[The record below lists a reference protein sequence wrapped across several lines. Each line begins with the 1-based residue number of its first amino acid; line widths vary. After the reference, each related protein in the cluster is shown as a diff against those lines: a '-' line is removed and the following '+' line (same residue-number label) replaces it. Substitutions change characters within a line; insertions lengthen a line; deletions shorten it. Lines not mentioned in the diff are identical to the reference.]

1 MPTIAAAPGRI
12 SLPVEAVRWLVT
24 HSGGFHADEVLS
36 TVVLKRLF
44 PQAKVIRSRDEEWTA
59 PAPDRIIYDEGRAF
73 DPEARIFD
81 HHQRGAPLR
90 PDGRP
95 YSSFGLIWRQF
106 GADYLAALGVAA
118 ADVAAVWERVDGR
131 FVLPVDLMDNGVLDP
146 GTAGLLAGLTLP
158 VLIESLKPPFDAR
171 DQQAD
176 NRAFD
181 RAVDVATVFLES
193 AVAEAAAGLR
203 ADALVRRALR
213 GTDGGRVLELPTAV
227 PFQDAVMEP
236 EAAHLW
242 FVIHPRSDGWLLT
255 GIRRASDTFA
265 LRADLPAA
273 WAGLS
278 GDALQ
283 KASGVPGAR
292 FCHKGRFLAVAADR
306 ESVLRMAQLAV
317 EEAGRSADPV
327 E

>member
-1 MPTIAAAPGRI
+1 M
-12 SLPVEAVRWLVT
+12 EAVRWLVT

-44 PQAKVIRSRDEEWTA
+44 PQAKVIRSREEEWIT
-59 PAPDRIIYDEGRAF
+59 PAPDRIIYDEGRAY
-73 DPEARIFD
+73 DPQRRIFD

-90 PDGRP
+90 PDGQP
-95 YSSFGLIWRQF
+95 YSSFGLIWRHF
-106 GADYLAALGVAA
+106 GADYLASLGVAA
-118 ADVAAVWERVDGR
+118 GHGAAVQERIDGR
-131 FVLPVDLMDNGVLDP
+131 FVLPVDLMDNGALDP
-146 GTAGLLAGLTLP
+146 GTAGMLADLTLP

-181 RAVDVATVFLES
+181 RAV
-193 AVAEAAAGLR
+193 AVAATFIEAAVAQAAAGLR
-203 ADALVRRALR
+203 ADALVLRALQ
-213 GTDGGRVLELPTAV
+213 GADGGRVLELPTAV
-227 PFQDAVMEP
+227 PFQDALMMP

-242 FVIHPRSDGWLLT
+242 FVIHPRGDGWLLT
-255 GIRRASDTFA
+255 GIRRAPDTFA
-265 LRADLPAA
+265 LRADLPAT

-278 GDALQ
+278 GEALQ

-306 ESVLRMAQLAV
+306 ESIMRMAELAV
-317 EEAGRSADPV
+317 EEAGLSSGPV